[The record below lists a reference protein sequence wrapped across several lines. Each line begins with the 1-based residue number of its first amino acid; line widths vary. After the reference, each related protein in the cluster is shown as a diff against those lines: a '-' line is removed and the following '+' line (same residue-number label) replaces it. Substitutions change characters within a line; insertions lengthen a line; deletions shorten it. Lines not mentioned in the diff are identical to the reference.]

1 MFLSYSYE
9 NRLTANSYISVAE
22 LKSISDADF
31 FIDSAVI
38 NAKTDEELEKFLINS
53 TLIID
58 NFFNYVSYKYDVNQK
73 LEFPRNFED
82 PNFIN
87 DNIKTATAH
96 FVYQLITDDSIFQTQ
111 ESAQIKRN
119 KLDVLEQEFFEN
131 KNINKFKNKINL
143 FTSKLL
149 EKYLQSSKIIEL
161 ARG

>member
-22 LKSISDADF
+22 LKSISDEDF

-82 PNFIN
+82 PTFIN

-96 FVYQLITDDSIFQTQ
+96 FVYQLIIDSSLFQTQ
-111 ESAQIKRN
+111 ETAQIKRN

-143 FTSKLL
+143 FTLKLL
-149 EKYLQSSKIIEL
+149 EKYLQSSRIIEL